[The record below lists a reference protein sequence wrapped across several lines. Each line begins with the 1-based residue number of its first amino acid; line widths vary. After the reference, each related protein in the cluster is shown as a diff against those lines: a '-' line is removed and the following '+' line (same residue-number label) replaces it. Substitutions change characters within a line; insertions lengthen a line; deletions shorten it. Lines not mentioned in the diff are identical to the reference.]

1 MQCPRCLN
9 TNPAW
14 FYKGSRGWYC
24 RRCIRFN
31 RIMLEET
38 QTPVSLSPLSSNT
51 APYLLQYPL
60 TPMQKIISHQVAT
73 HILQQ
78 DILLQAVC
86 GAGKTEMVVETISV
100 SLQNKKRIAFAIA
113 RRQVVLE
120 LAQRLQRIFT
130 QAHVIPV
137 CGGYTKVTDGDLIVC
152 TTHQLFRYYQTFD
165 ILILDEPDAFPF
177 HGNRVLYGIAKT
189 ACKGHCLYLTATPDA
204 CLTARVKNGTL
215 LHYRLDQRPHGHP
228 LPVPALFIC
237 PIPLLLIRL
246 VLWLKRH
253 VDKLCLVFVPTIRW
267 AKILYLTLHH
277 LFKNCHYMT
286 SLTRQPE
293 TVLQQFRIAK
303 HGVLLATTILER
315 GVTIPDVAVCV
326 FLSDHSVFTHAG
338 LIQMAGRA
346 GRSFQAPSGEVLFL
360 SRRPADRVTHCIEDL
375 KEANACAACYAEKTI

>member
-120 LAQRLQRIFT
+120 LAQR
-130 QAHVIPV
+130 
-137 CGGYTKVTDGDLIVC
+137 
-152 TTHQLFRYYQTFD
+152 
-165 ILILDEPDAFPF
+165 
-177 HGNRVLYGIAKT
+177 
-189 ACKGHCLYLTATPDA
+189 
-204 CLTARVKNGTL
+204 
-215 LHYRLDQRPHGHP
+215 
-228 LPVPALFIC
+228 
-237 PIPLLLIRL
+237 
-246 VLWLKRH
+246 
-253 VDKLCLVFVPTIRW
+253 
-267 AKILYLTLHH
+267 
-277 LFKNCHYMT
+277 
-286 SLTRQPE
+286 
-293 TVLQQFRIAK
+293 
-303 HGVLLATTILER
+303 
-315 GVTIPDVAVCV
+315 
-326 FLSDHSVFTHAG
+326 
-338 LIQMAGRA
+338 
-346 GRSFQAPSGEVLFL
+346 
-360 SRRPADRVTHCIEDL
+360 
-375 KEANACAACYAEKTI
+375 